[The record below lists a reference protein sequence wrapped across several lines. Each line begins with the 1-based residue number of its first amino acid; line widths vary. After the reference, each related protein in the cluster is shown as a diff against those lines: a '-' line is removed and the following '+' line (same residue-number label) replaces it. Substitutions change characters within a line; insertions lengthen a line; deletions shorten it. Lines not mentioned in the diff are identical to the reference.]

1 MKTEYQQLLKPEIVN
16 SVSGLSLISRVIV
29 DGYLHGQNHSRRV
42 GAGMEFSQYRGYEPG
57 DDLRR
62 LDWKMLARSGRY
74 YIKQSEID
82 TNIAVKFIVDSS
94 KSMLHEE
101 NGISKMEYVK
111 VLVASLAHLCQN
123 QGDAVG
129 LFALNDQKLKSVFP
143 RVQKQHFNRLLLELI
158 NIKNEGKWPDDPAI
172 VEKIHNRGEKELI
185 IFISD
190 MYERSAE
197 ITNLIKS
204 LKTSR
209 NEVILF
215 QIIGKSEMDFDY
227 KGTLTFEDLE
237 TGKRIKLDATKA
249 KQDYLEALDN
259 SLDSIKNELLAGD
272 ISYQLFRMD
281 ENIGKL
287 LQTFLKKR
295 DRLV

>member
-1 MKTEYQQLLKPEIVN
+1 VKTEYQQLLKPEIVN